1 MALTKKM
8 LRAMGIE
15 DDKADQI
22 MDAHTETVDA
32 LKEQREQYKADAEKL
47 PAVQKQLDQ
56 AAADL
61 ESAGKDPYKVK
72 YDALKEE
79 YAQYKAGQQAKE
91 ARSAKEGA
99 YRELLK
105 AAGIP
110 DKRLDAVLRV
120 SDIDALELGEDG
132 KPKDAD
138 QLTARIKT
146 EWADFIPT
154 TTEQG
159 AQTATPPG
167 NNPHQPAKD
176 PGEMSMAEYINYR
189 KGE

>member
-32 LKEQREQYKADAEKL
+32 LKEQRDQYKADAEKL

-91 ARSAKEGA
+91 ARSAKESRRTSSILFWVWHSGLSGE
-99 YRELLK
+99 RR
-105 AAGIP
+105 AAGH
-110 DKRLDAVLRV
+110 RFSV
-120 SDIDALELGEDG
+120 
-132 KPKDAD
+132 AD
-138 QLTARIKT
+138 V
-146 EWADFIPT
+146 
-154 TTEQG
+154 
-159 AQTATPPG
+159 
-167 NNPHQPAKD
+167 
-176 PGEMSMAEYINYR
+176 
-189 KGE
+189 